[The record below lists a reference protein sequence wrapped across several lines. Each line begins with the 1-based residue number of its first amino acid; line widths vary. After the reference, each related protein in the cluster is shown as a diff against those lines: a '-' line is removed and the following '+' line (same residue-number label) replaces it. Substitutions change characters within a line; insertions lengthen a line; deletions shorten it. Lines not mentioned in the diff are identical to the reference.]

1 MPLVNNLIR
10 GGLCLRDMGASRER
24 PRVQQAFGR
33 SLAEE
38 ESLRFSARA
47 GARVVEECSLRNICG
62 LRRKAAAKAADS
74 ILVLARG
81 YDDERA
87 TCNVADGIRRDP

>member
-1 MPLVNNLIR
+1 
-10 GGLCLRDMGASRER
+10 MGASRER

-38 ESLRFSARA
+38 ESLSFSARA